1 LLSTRTALNRAQTIR
16 RQFPRRKVY
25 MTAVELV
32 VTKATNPSSTLH
44 ARQQALVVALTP
56 DWHGGIC
63 AMS

>member
-1 LLSTRTALNRAQTIR
+1 
-16 RQFPRRKVY
+16 

-44 ARQQALVVALTP
+44 ARQHALVVALTP